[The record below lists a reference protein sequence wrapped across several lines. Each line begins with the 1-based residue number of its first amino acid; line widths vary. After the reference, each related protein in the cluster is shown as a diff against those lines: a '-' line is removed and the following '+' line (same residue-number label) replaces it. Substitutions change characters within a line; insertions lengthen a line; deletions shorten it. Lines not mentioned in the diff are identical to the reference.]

1 MANDD
6 EVKMKKTSD
15 ASTSSPSAIANPV
28 ADALRIGVKLKHA
41 RLLRCMSMREVADA
55 AGCSEGFISKI
66 ENGKAQ
72 PSLAML
78 AKLVAVVGADLAEMF
93 APQEESYSEQVK
105 IVRANAAANFV
116 ADNKSP
122 ARGITMVRLS
132 ASDHGALLQSTIHIV
147 PPGSKTDSD
156 FTHEG
161 EEVGYIL
168 DGELKFTVD
177 GKTYDLGTGD
187 AIYYPSHLEH
197 GYENVGEVTARIL
210 WSNTPPGWRKQLRPL
225 S

>member
-1 MANDD
+1 
-6 EVKMKKTSD
+6 MKRTSE
-15 ASTSSPSAIANPV
+15 ARQGGNAPPVANPPG
-28 ADALRIGVKLKHA
+28 DALRIGVKLKHA
-41 RLLRCMSMREVADA
+41 RLLRCLSMREVADA

-78 AKLVAVVGADLAEMF
+78 AKLVSVVGADLAEMF
-93 APQEESYSEQVK
+93 APQEESYSDQVK
-105 IVRANAAANFV
+105 VVRANAAATFI
-116 ADNKSP
+116 ADQKTS
-122 ARGITMVRLS
+122 ARGITMIRLS
-132 ASDHGALLQSTIHIV
+132 ASDQGALLQSTIHII
-147 PPGSKTDSD
+147 PPGSRTDAD

-168 DGELKFTVD
+168 DGEVEFTVD
-177 GKTYDLGTGD
+177 GKTYNLGVGD
-187 AIYYPSHLEH
+187 AIYYPSHLGH
-197 GYENVGEVTARIL
+197 GYENKGDVTARIL

>member
-1 MANDD
+1 
-6 EVKMKKTSD
+6 MKKVSESRLRGAPPPAT
-15 ASTSSPSAIANPV
+15 NP
-28 ADALRIGVKLKHA
+28 AGDALRVGVKLKHA
-41 RLLRCMSMREVADA
+41 RLLRCLSMREVADA

-78 AKLVAVVGADLAEMF
+78 AKLVSVVGADLADVF
-93 APQEESYSEQVK
+93 APPEEAYSDQVK
-105 IVRANAAANFV
+105 VVRANATANFI
-116 ADNKSP
+116 ADEKTS

-132 ASDHGALLQSTIHIV
+132 ASDQGALLQSTIHII
-147 PPGSKTDSD
+147 PPGSKTESD

-168 DGELKFTVD
+168 EGEVEFTVD
-177 GKTYDLGTGD
+177 GKTYDLVVGD
-187 AIYYPSHLEH
+187 AIYYPSHLGH
-197 GYENVGEVTARIL
+197 GYENKGDVTARIL